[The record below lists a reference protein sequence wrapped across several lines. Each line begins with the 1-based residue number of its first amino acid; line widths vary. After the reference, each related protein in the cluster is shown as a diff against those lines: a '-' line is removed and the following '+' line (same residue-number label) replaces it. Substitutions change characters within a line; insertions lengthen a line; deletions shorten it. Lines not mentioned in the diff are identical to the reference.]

1 MSATAGSATFA
12 RATKRVAIGDDDGN
26 HWSTLCCRRY
36 HQQAKRPRINGAFRF
51 FEHSAAVSG
60 QRWRRSGIMQTL
72 SSYEQSV

>member
-1 MSATAGSATFA
+1 MRGHVIQSSGPLRLAIVEGLNVSDSRLGAFA

-51 FEHSAAVSG
+51 FES
-60 QRWRRSGIMQTL
+60 
-72 SSYEQSV
+72 